1 LKKERV
7 RHLQAWQ
14 FNILKNHSQT
24 LSRMKASPLSS
35 CGREIFYPEKNPFYG
50 IIIQNVLSY
59 MLFDA

>member
-1 LKKERV
+1 V

-14 FNILKNHSQT
+14 FTILKNHSQT
-24 LSRMKASPLSS
+24 LSRMTARPFSFP
-35 CGREIFYPEKNPFYG
+35 GQEIFCPEKARFYG